1 MTRTDLNPTAT
12 EGLSPMS
19 RRVALGVGLGGAA
32 LFATSSR
39 ARGQSPTAPPP
50 STATT
55 PAVATLRFLFD
66 RITYGYNAAMWQRAQ
81 ALGYTA
87 FLEEQLHP
95 EWIADPRV
103 DAMLTQFPSLSMT
116 SKQIYDQYYALGQGN
131 TPPAELRAVA
141 ILRASLSGRQLHERM
156 VEFWNDHFSI
166 DQSDSQELVL
176 KTAEDRDVVRAHAL
190 GNFQDMLVA
199 SARSAA
205 MAFYLGNYRNTAASP
220 NENYGR
226 ELMELHTLGVGNY
239 TEHDVREVARCF
251 TGWSFLQHADPNY
264 GDFVFNPVSHDSG
277 AKVVLGQSIAAGG
290 GVQDGERVLRILA
303 MHPATAQFIAL
314 KLCRWFIAYTPPQPL
329 VDRVADA
336 YLRTRGEIKAMI
348 RALFDPPSI
357 ALVTQDRLPKLK
369 RPFHLVCSIF
379 RALDANLAQPAQL
392 THELAKMGHQPFV
405 WPTPKGYPDST
416 EAWGSGLLPRWTFAS
431 ALFSDS
437 ISGVS
442 IAVAPIFANVPQSQL
457 AAAVSQRLTGGA
469 LARTDVAEIQTYVD
483 AFPALTDTL
492 EREVM
497 ALAVASPSFQ
507 LY

>member
-1 MTRTDLNPTAT
+1 MTRAD
-12 EGLSPMS
+12 LSPTTADGASPIS
-19 RRVALGVGLGGAA
+19 RRVALGAGLGGAA
-32 LFATSSR
+32 LLATSSR
-39 ARGQSPTAPPP
+39 ASARTPSTPAP

-66 RITYGYNAAMWQRAQ
+66 RITYGFNAAMWQRAQ
-81 ALGYTA
+81 TLGYAA

-103 DAMLTQFPSLSMT
+103 DAALTHFPSVSMT
-116 SKQIYDQYYALGQGN
+116 SKQLYDQYYAAGQGY
-131 TPPAELRAVA
+131 TPPAELRALA
-141 ILRASLSGRQLHERM
+141 ILRASLSEHQLHERM

-166 DQSDSQELVL
+166 DHSDSQELVL

-190 GNFQDMLVA
+190 GNFQDLLIG

-239 TEHDVREVARCF
+239 TENDVREVARCF
-251 TGWSFLQHADPNY
+251 TGWSFLQHSDPNY
-264 GDFVFNPVSHDSG
+264 GDFVFDPASHDSG
-277 AKVVLGQSIAAGG
+277 AKTVLGQSIAAGG

-314 KLCRWFIAYTPPQPL
+314 KLCRWFISYTPPQPL
-329 VDRVADA
+329 VDRVANA
-336 YLRTRGEIKAMI
+336 YLRTRGDIKAMI
-348 RALFDPPSI
+348 RTIFDPISI
-357 ALVTQDRLPKLK
+357 ALVPQDRLPKLK

-392 THELAKMGHQPFV
+392 TNELVKMGHQPYV

-416 EAWGSGLLPRWTFAS
+416 EAWGSGLLTRWTFAS
-431 ALFSDS
+431 ALFSNS

-442 IAVAPIFANVPQSQL
+442 IAAGPIFANVPRDQL
-457 AAAVSQRLTGGA
+457 AAAASQRLTGGS

-483 AFPALTDTL
+483 AFPVITDAL
-492 EREVM
+492 EREVL
-497 ALAVASPSFQ
+497 ALAAASPSFQ